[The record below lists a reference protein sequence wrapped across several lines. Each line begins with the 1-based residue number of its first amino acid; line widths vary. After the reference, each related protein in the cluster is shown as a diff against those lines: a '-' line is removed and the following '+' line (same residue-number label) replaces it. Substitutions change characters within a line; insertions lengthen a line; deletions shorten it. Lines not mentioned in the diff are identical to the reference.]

1 MYQISVE
8 QHFDAAHFL
17 RGYKGKCESV
27 HGHRFLVIVTL
38 QTSKLD
44 EIGMAYDFTVLK
56 RQLGEIIGRFD
67 HACLNDVSPFDKMNP
82 SSENIAS
89 TVFKELRPKL
99 AEAPVTI
106 IRVEVWETP
115 QNRAAYIPDNN
126 Q

>member
-17 RGYKGKCESV
+17 RGYKGKCEAV

-38 QTSKLD
+38 QAAKLD

-56 RQLGEIIGRFD
+56 RQLGEIIGSFD
-67 HACLNDVSPFDKMNP
+67 HACLNDIPPFDKMNP

-89 TVFKELRPKL
+89 TVFKELQTKL
-99 AEAPVTI
+99 ADAPVTI
-106 IRVEVWETP
+106 TRVEVWETP
-115 QNRAAYIPDNN
+115 QNRAAYIPD
-126 Q
+126 

>member
-38 QTSKLD
+38 QAAKLD

-56 RQLGEIIGRFD
+56 RQLGEITGHFD
-67 HACLNDVSPFDKMNP
+67 HACLNDVPPFDKMNP
-82 SSENIAS
+82 SSENIAA
-89 TVFKELRPKL
+89 TVFNELRPKL
-99 AEAPVTI
+99 AGAPVTI

-115 QNRAAYIPDNN
+115 QNRAAYIPE
-126 Q
+126 